1 MLDVQNN
8 IVSKMDSLYS
18 ELSLSIISVNE
29 YNTAQDVVDEHTKG
43 LISTLNGSIDKQKK
57 YVEDFNNRLTQLQMK
72 LNDINKDIQV
82 VKESKYG
89 QKIWR

>member
-1 MLDVQNN
+1 MP
-8 IVSKMDSLYS
+8 SGKY
-18 ELSLSIISVNE
+18 ELN
-29 YNTAQDVVDEHTKG
+29 
-43 LISTLNGSIDKQKK
+43 K

>member
-1 MLDVQNN
+1 
-8 IVSKMDSLYS
+8 MDSLYS
-18 ELSLSIISVNE
+18 ELSLSIIRVNE